1 MSSEG
6 AGSSSVAAPE
16 AESGGMSV
24 PKAEFIDDV
33 AAFLEGKDADRIL
46 SQLQENLRTY
56 RMIQEDLVQKRVR
69 TLTKLPE
76 LQRAVEIVK
85 HLIEKQESGEATVT
99 DFQLAE
105 GVYAKAKITG
115 AKTVN
120 LWLGAGVMLE
130 YGLEEAL
137 TLLQENEANCRA
149 NLKTNEEST
158 AYIKDS
164 ITTTEVSMSRIYNH
178 DLERRRKAKDSGR
191 SS

>member
-6 AGSSSVAAPE
+6 AGSSSGPSPS
-16 AESGGMSV
+16 ESGGMTV
-24 PKAEFIDDV
+24 PKAEFIEDV
-33 AAFLEGKDADRIL
+33 ASFLQDKDADRIL
-46 SQLQENLRTY
+46 AQLQENLRTY

-85 HLIEKQESGEATVT
+85 HLIEKQESGEATIT

-105 GVYAKAKITG
+105 GVYAKAKIAG

-164 ITTTEVSMSRIYNH
+164 ITTTEVSISRIYNH
-178 DLERRRKAKDSGR
+178 DLERRRKVKESGGN
-191 SS
+191 S

>member
-1 MSSEG
+1 MT
-6 AGSSSVAAPE
+6 
-16 AESGGMSV
+16 V
-24 PKAEFIDDV
+24 PKAEFIEDV
-33 AAFLEGKDADRIL
+33 ATFLEGKDTDRIL
-46 SQLQENLRTY
+46 AQLQENLRTY

-85 HLIEKQESGEATVT
+85 HLIEKQESGEVTVT

-105 GVYAKAKITG
+105 GVYAKAKIAG

-164 ITTTEVSMSRIYNH
+164 ITTTEVSISRIYNH
-178 DLERRRKAKDSGR
+178 DLERRRKAKESGGN
-191 SS
+191 S